1 MELEASVTSWT
12 LIAAL
17 AALAGAPQDAP
28 IPPPQEPPAGVATT
42 LEDVVV
48 ERQPLDELVREFVAE
63 VGAPPRR
70 RGLARWHDRLCV
82 GVVNVR
88 PELGQALADRISQ
101 VGMELGLDIGEPGC
115 RANAV
120 IVFTD
125 DGAAL
130 ADAMV
135 EESRRAFRIGVS
147 GLDRGRGALEE
158 FRTAERPV
166 RWWHVS
172 LPVNADTGQRAVRL
186 AGDVDAFGNP
196 TAPTIGVF
204 AASRL
209 STQIRDDLKKAMI
222 IVDVDG
228 LGAVNLPQLADYL
241 ALVALAQIDPD
252 ADTAGFD
259 TILNVFDDP
268 AGVDGLTEWD
278 VSYLTSLYRTQGS
291 PVLRSNPRGQAGV
304 IAADMFRDRR
314 DAAQTAPADPAPT
327 KD

>member
-1 MELEASVTSWT
+1 MSVTTWT
-12 LIAAL
+12 LLAATV
-17 AALAGAPQDAP
+17 ALAGAPQDAP
-28 IPPPQEPPAGVATT
+28 VPSPQEPPAAAAT

-48 ERQPLDELVREFVAE
+48 ERRPLEELVREFVTE
-63 VGAPPRR
+63 VGAPVRR

-88 PELGQALADRISQ
+88 AELGQALADRVSQ

-115 RANAV
+115 RANV
-120 IVFTD
+120 FIVFTD

-135 EESRRAFRIGVS
+135 EESRRAFRIGVG

-186 AGDVDAFGNP
+186 AGDVDEFGNP

-209 STQIRDDLKKAMI
+209 STQFRDDLKKAMI
-222 IVDVDG
+222 VVDIDE
-228 LGAVNLPQLADYL
+228 LGGVNLAQLADYL
-241 ALVALAQIDPD
+241 AMVALAQIDPD
-252 ADTAGFD
+252 ADTAGYD
-259 TILNVFDDP
+259 TILNLFADP

-278 VSYLTSLYRTQGS
+278 VSYLTSLYRVQGS
-291 PVLRSNPRGQAGV
+291 PVLRINPRGQSGV
-304 IAADMFRDRR
+304 IAADMLRDRR
-314 DAAQTAPADPAPT
+314 EAAEPAPT
-327 KD
+327 GD